1 MKRIVDML
9 PAMLSSEE
17 AKKSMTV
24 LPAYDRGIVYRSPTE
39 RLIALN
45 DIYDLYLAGD
55 MSIEIYTKLYLAL
68 YRSLQKKDTKNA
80 IVQSNELFKIHH
92 GMNGNSVIGGADCLA
107 IVGDAGIG
115 KSRTLSRVIDVI
127 AGKNCIVMTD
137 PYRKIIPCISVQT
150 PFDSSVKSLLLEI
163 LRSVDMVL
171 NTKYYEYA
179 MRSKATTDNLIGTVS
194 SVALQHIGMIIVDEI
209 QNCIKAKQ
217 GRNLVGTLTQLI
229 NAAGVAIVMVGTP
242 ESEQFFESEM
252 YLARR
257 TQGLHYGTL
266 QNDDYFREICLSLFH
281 YRYVTN
287 EFTPSDDII
296 YWLYEKCRGNISVL
310 VSLIHDTQEI
320 AILDGTE
327 VLNKK
332 SIQGAYDKRLE
343 SMHVYLTPKQKRL
356 PSVKK
361 KAIVNTETKVNYAI
375 DETISE
381 TITTCKREAMDP
393 IPVLLDKQLLEEIT
407 V

>member
-1 MKRIVDML
+1 MTRIVDML
-9 PAMLSSEE
+9 PAMLSAAE
-17 AKKSMTV
+17 AKKAMTV
-24 LPAYDRGIVYRSPTE
+24 LPAYDDGIVYRSPTE

-55 MSIEIYTKLYLAL
+55 MSVEIYTKLYLAL
-68 YRSLQKKDTKNA
+68 HRSLQKKDTKNA
-80 IVQSNELFKIHH
+80 IIQSNELFKVHH

-115 KSRTLSRVIDVI
+115 KSKTLSRVIDVV
-127 AGKNCIVMTD
+127 AGNNCIVMTD

-171 NTKYYEYA
+171 NSKYYEYA
-179 MRSKATTDNLIGTVS
+179 VRSKATTDNLIGTVS

-209 QNCIKAKQ
+209 QNCIHAKQ

-229 NAAGVAIVMVGTP
+229 NSAGVGIVMVGTP
-242 ESEQFFESEM
+242 ECELFFESEM

-257 TQGLHYGTL
+257 TQGLHYGVL

-287 EFTPSDDII
+287 ECVPSDDMI
-296 YWLYEKCRGNISVL
+296 YWLYEKCQGNISVL
-310 VSLIHDTQEI
+310 VSLIHDAQEI
-320 AILDGTE
+320 AILDKTE
-327 VLNKK
+327 EIKK
-332 SIQGAYDKRLE
+332 ESIQNAYDNRLA
-343 SMHVYLTPKQKRL
+343 SMHVYLQHKQKRL
-356 PSVKK
+356 PPVKK
-361 KAIVNTETKVNYAI
+361 KAVSMPADLNINSV
-375 DETISE
+375 ETISE
-381 TITTCKREAMDP
+381 IISTSKREAIDP
-393 IPVLLDKQLLEEIT
+393 IAMLIKHQLLEE
-407 V
+407 VAV